1 MRFCFVVHP
10 LSLED
15 VARYEPGAA
24 GKGAPLVRKIMEWMP
39 PWAAVHVTGVRALDG
54 RETEGWFVA
63 APLLPEQMMDFPREE
78 VYKRI
83 VRAIEIGAE
92 LGAEVAGLGAFTG
105 VVGDGGITVAE
116 RSPIPVTTGNS
127 LTIAAGIQS
136 LFRGAHEMG
145 VELAD
150 ATVAIVGA
158 TGSIGGACVQLVA
171 PRVKHVVLVARNNT
185 RLQKFYE
192 QMKAELPCELSYTT
206 DISAAVRKSQLVLT
220 ATSSTQDVIQPE
232 DLLPGAVVCELSLPH
247 DVSRRVALER
257 PDVLVT
263 EGGNMVVPG
272 DPFFERVREPGTAF
286 DLNLPPRTALACMSE
301 TMVLALENRA
311 ENFTLGRG
319 IDVKKVVEIE
329 QLAARA
335 GFALADMRAFDT
347 AITPEKIAATRAAA
361 EVRRGIVALPSTSAL
376 CAYARDDNDAA
387 VPRLR
392 RCVPTLGMTMARA
405 SFDVAHDEKGRGRH
419 RCRPLPFQASGVFV
433 SENYSACASAQPFGA
448 PMPAA

>member
-1 MRFCFVVHP
+1 MKFCFVIHP

-24 GKGAPLVRKIMEWMP
+24 GKGAPIVRKIMEWMP
-39 PWAAVHVTGVRALDG
+39 PWATVHITGVRTPDG
-54 RETEGWFVA
+54 RETEGWFVT
-63 APLLPEQMMDFPREE
+63 APLLPEQMMEFPREE

-136 LFRGAHEMG
+136 FFRGAHEMG
-145 VELAD
+145 VDPAT

-158 TGSIGGACVQLVA
+158 TGSIGSACVKLIA
-171 PRVKHVVLVARNNT
+171 PHVKHIVLVARNNT

-206 DISAAVRKSQLVLT
+206 DISEAVRRSQLILT
-220 ATSSTQDVIQPE
+220 ATSSTQDIIQPE

-247 DVSRRVALER
+247 DVSRRVAVER

-272 DPFFERVREPGTAF
+272 HPFFERVREPGQEF

-301 TMVLALENRA
+301 TMVLALEHRA
-311 ENFTLGRG
+311 ECYTLGRG
-319 IDVKKVVEIE
+319 IDVNKVVEIE
-329 QLAARA
+329 QMATRC
-335 GFALADMRAFDT
+335 GFTLADMRAFDT
-347 AITPEKIAATRAAA
+347 AITPEKIAATRVAA
-361 EVRRGIVALPSTSAL
+361 T
-376 CAYARDDNDAA
+376 
-387 VPRLR
+387 LR
-392 RCVPTLGMTMARA
+392 
-405 SFDVAHDEKGRGRH
+405 
-419 RCRPLPFQASGVFV
+419 QAQGDKVQ
-433 SENYSACASAQPFGA
+433 A
-448 PMPAA
+448 